1 MAFGAGIMN
10 CRDKADDSEQYYED
24 ALGYSNSPE
33 RKKHQVR
40 HIKHDTGSDYA
51 DANIPRLMSRLPCIS
66 SAMVSSK
73 LLIYSSNYTLHQP

>member
-51 DANIPRLMSRLPCIS
+51 DA
-66 SAMVSSK
+66 K
-73 LLIYSSNYTLHQP
+73 YTEVNESIAVYFQCHGDLQAIDL